1 MAETRGEQATFEWA
15 GQVDEVQAPEPKAE
29 PVARRA
35 ARPRAARRPRKA
47 LGARAG
53 GSPVAAEAPAART
66 PGASPAEAGGR
77 LAAAPAGLPPDDELW
92 DVHAAA
98 RFLKRSV
105 SWVYHRA
112 EDGSLPVRR
121 LGGWGLRF
129 IPGELR
135 AWVESGGVAPVRR
148 RE

>member
-1 MAETRGEQATFEWA
+1 MAETRGEQVGFEWA
-15 GQVDEVQAPEPKAE
+15 GQSSEKAHGAAPEPSGPPARIK
-29 PVARRA
+29 VAK
-35 ARPRAARRPRKA
+35 PRRKA
-47 LGARAG
+47 SRT
-53 GSPVAAEAPAART
+53 PEAP
-66 PGASPAEAGGR
+66 PA
-77 LAAAPAGLPPDDELW
+77 LPPDDELW
-92 DVHAAA
+92 DVHATA

-112 EDGSLPVRR
+112 EDGTLPVKR
-121 LGGWGLRF
+121 LAGWGLRF

>member
-1 MAETRGEQATFEWA
+1 MPGGADRSQPPTTA
-15 GQVDEVQAPEPKAE
+15 PKA
-29 PVARRA
+29 PGTPPGGPRARRTA
-35 ARPRAARRPRKA
+35 KVLVAPR
-47 LGARAG
+47 
-53 GSPVAAEAPAART
+53 SE
-66 PGASPAEAGGR
+66 
-77 LAAAPAGLPPDDELW
+77 PAGPPAQPAPLPPDEELW

-98 RFLKRSV
+98 QFLKRSV

-135 AWVESGGVAPVRR
+135 AWVESGGVAPVRP

>member
-1 MAETRGEQATFEWA
+1 MAETSSEQVTFEWA
-15 GQVDEVQAPEPKAE
+15 GQGDGAKAPGPE
-29 PVARRA
+29 PVAKRA
-35 ARPRAARRPRKA
+35 TRPPTARRPRKA
-47 LGARAG
+47 LGAHAG
-53 GSPVAAEAPAART
+53 GSPVAAEAPAATT
-66 PGASPAEAGGR
+66 PAAPTAEAAGR
-77 LAAAPAGLPPDDELW
+77 PARPPAALPPDDELW

-135 AWVESGGVAPVRR
+135 AWVESGGARR
-148 RE
+148 SGR

>member
-1 MAETRGEQATFEWA
+1 MAETRGDQVTFEWA
-15 GQVDEVQAPEPKAE
+15 GQGGGETAAQAQ
-29 PVARRA
+29 
-35 ARPRAARRPRKA
+35 
-47 LGARAG
+47 
-53 GSPVAAEAPAART
+53 
-66 PGASPAEAGGR
+66 
-77 LAAAPAGLPPDDELW
+77 AAAPGRAAQNQPPTAAPKAPGAPPGGPGAHRTSKVPVPPLTEPAGPPAQPAPLPPDDELW

-112 EDGSLPVRR
+112 ENGTLPVRR

-135 AWVESGGVAPVRR
+135 AWVESGGVAPVRP